1 MSTDQWNLLRKI
13 SETTESA
20 ADLPSGLYSA
30 IATRLEEA
38 ITEGSREQLIAM
50 NEQLAAFL
58 KTYLQRSG
66 RKVTEAVRG
75 GADRDDDASAAYAL
89 GQISFA
95 QLLAGQ
101 VGNRRIDERFAT
113 VIQENAEIV
122 KSLLERDKT
131 GLELAEAT
139 GLRPETISRK
149 VKTLRELG
157 ILDYHRD
164 GTSLF
169 NFLTPAARV
178 IASTLEVSIGQDR
191 RTGSAVRRT
200 VSSKQHKL
208 EVHMRH
214 AMTFAISQ
222 TKEAD
227 LNDRAGARR

>member
-1 MSTDQWNLLRKI
+1 MSTDQWTLLRQL
-13 SETTESA
+13 SETIKTAS
-20 ADLPSGLYSA
+20 DLPSGLYSA
-30 IATRLEEA
+30 IATRLEVA
-38 ITEGSREQLIAM
+38 IAEGSREQLIAM
-50 NEQLAAFL
+50 HDQLAAFL

-66 RKVTEAVRG
+66 RKVVEAVRG
-75 GADRDDDASAAYAL
+75 VADGDADASAAYAL

-113 VIQENAEIV
+113 VIHENAEIV
-122 KSLLERDKT
+122 KSLLERDRT

-149 VKTLRELG
+149 LKTLRELG

-178 IASTLEVSIGQDR
+178 IASTLEVPVGQDR
-191 RTGSAVRRT
+191 RAGSTVRRI
-200 VSSKQHKL
+200 VSSKQHRL

-214 AMTFAISQ
+214 AMTFAMSQ
-222 TKEAD
+222 PKEAD
-227 LNDRAGARR
+227 ASDRIGARR

>member
-1 MSTDQWNLLRKI
+1 MSKDQWNLLRQLP
-13 SETTESA
+13 ETIKSA
-20 ADLPSGLYSA
+20 SNLPPGLYPA

-38 ITEGSREQLIAM
+38 IADGSRDSLLALH
-50 NEQLAAFL
+50 EQLAEFF

-66 RKVTEAVRG
+66 GKVTGAVRG
-75 GADRDDDASAAYAL
+75 VADADADASAAYAL

-101 VGNRRIDERFAT
+101 VGNRRVDERFAT

-149 VKTLRELG
+149 LKTLRELG

-169 NFLTPAARV
+169 NFLTPTARV
-178 IASTLEVSIGQDR
+178 IASTLEETVRQDR
-191 RTGSAVRRT
+191 RAGSAVRRS
-200 VSSKQHKL
+200 VASQQHKL
-208 EVHMRH
+208 RFHMRH
-214 AMTFAISQ
+214 AMTFAMSQ
-222 TKEAD
+222 HRDAGE
-227 LNDRAGARR
+227 NDRVGARR